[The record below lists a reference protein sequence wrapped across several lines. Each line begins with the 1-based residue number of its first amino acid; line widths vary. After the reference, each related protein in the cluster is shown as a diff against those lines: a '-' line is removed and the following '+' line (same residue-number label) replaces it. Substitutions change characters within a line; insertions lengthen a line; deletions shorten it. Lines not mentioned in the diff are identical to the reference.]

1 MINER
6 EQFNGEEEA
15 VPDPD
20 EFKYLHPI
28 EDDSDTLEPL
38 PDESEFREINADDPE
53 DLLYWADQF
62 QISVADLKAAIVI
75 NGNEVREI
83 KRYLS
88 V

>member
-1 MINER
+1 MID
-6 EQFNGEEEA
+6 EQNQFAGEEDI
-15 VPDPD
+15 PDAD

-38 PDESEFREINADDPE
+38 PDESEFREINADDPN
-53 DLLYWADQF
+53 DLKYWANQF
-62 QISVADLKAAIVI
+62 QISVDELKAAIVI
-75 NGNEVREI
+75 NGTEVREI